1 MMAQASWEGAVCPP
15 PVERP
20 HMRGI
25 GPVIGPL
32 APGVAVPAR
41 RMFRR
46 QRRAPT
52 AHTGQDRRSRRPGRP
67 TTAVVQS
74 GHAAHAETISK
85 TMRPRYEGKR
95 IRNPSPLWSA
105 PVTLAERVR
114 TGNLVRI
121 QGRTLAS
128 DAAGWCRATAS
139 SAAMG
144 SFSVDSGYGRFITC
158 ALRGIAYGGQG
169 RHGEGSAR
177 GSPLSPAVDLVGRER
192 KRRLSAG

>member
-1 MMAQASWEGAVCPP
+1 MCPP

-41 RMFRR
+41 RMFQR

-114 TGNLVRI
+114 TGNLVRSKA
-121 QGRTLAS
+121 GRLQVTPQAGAGPQHQAQRWVRLAWI
-128 DAAGWCRATAS
+128 AGMDDS
-139 SAAMG
+139 SPAL
-144 SFSVDSGYGRFITC
+144 YG
-158 ALRGIAYGGQG
+158 GIAYGGQG